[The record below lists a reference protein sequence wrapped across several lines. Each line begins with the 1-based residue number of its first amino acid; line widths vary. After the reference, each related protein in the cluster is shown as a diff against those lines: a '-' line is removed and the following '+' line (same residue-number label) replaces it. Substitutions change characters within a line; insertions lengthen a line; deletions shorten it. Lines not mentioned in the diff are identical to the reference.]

1 MRLSH
6 LLRLRQKT
14 PRERGVTRRRGA
26 GPFCQSGNR
35 TLSPRT
41 PPAEKWEQRKR
52 CRARM
57 RGATRAP
64 PGEDDVIGCRL
75 ISALR
80 VDVSICGSL
89 NRRTLWF
96 CRRVAFVTRSTWGA
110 GGRGLFQPLNTAW
123 QQSKYP
129 PSFSKPHYFTAGA
142 VKHSFIN
149 SYFVTLMITVM

>member
-89 NRRTLWF
+89 NRRTLWL
-96 CRRVAFVTRSTWGA
+96 CRHVAFVTRSTWGLA
-110 GGRGLFQPLNTAW
+110 GGACSNLST
-123 QQSKYP
+123 P
-129 PSFSKPHYFTAGA
+129 PG
-142 VKHSFIN
+142 N
-149 SYFVTLMITVM
+149 SPNSLLRFPNRTISLQVQ